1 MRLHGD
7 LRLGVLRL
15 PGLLFAAALLAA
27 CASLDTISDGEDGKL
42 MLHGMDPVG
51 YFTAGLAMPGKREFK
66 AEHGGVT
73 YRFANETNRR
83 LFITSPD
90 RYVPQFGGFCA
101 NGMAYALPVPGETS
115 SFKIIDGKLYMFGG
129 KRARQFFEM
138 DQERNLRLAWYYWEN
153 EVKGSSWRLQSWK
166 RMLFRVPH
174 YKTNA
179 ELADEYRRRFGQA
192 PG

>member
-1 MRLHGD
+1 MRLD
-7 LRLGVLRL
+7 AFRLLSS
-15 PGLLFAAALLAA
+15 LFALAFLAA
-27 CASLDTISDGEDGKL
+27 CGSLNTISEGEDSNL

-51 YFTAGLAMPGKREFK
+51 YFTVGLAMPGKRQFK

-101 NGMAYALPVPGETS
+101 NGMAYGLPIAGETG
-115 SFKIIDGKLYMFGG
+115 SFKIIDGKLYLFGG
-129 KRARQFFEM
+129 KSARQFFEM
-138 DQERNLRLAWYYWEN
+138 DQDRNLRLAWHYWES
-153 EVKGSSWRLQSWK
+153 EVKDSSWRLQSWK
-166 RMLFRVPH
+166 RQLFRVPH
-174 YKTNA
+174 YKSNR
-179 ELADEYRRRFGQA
+179 ELAEEYQRRFGRA